1 MEKGDVGGI
10 TVPCPHLAS
19 TPHLSLCP
27 KGSSPEPVPGAALR
41 AWDSILST
49 ELPSADAVWPGGGGA
64 VNAELPHSSGSTGV
78 FYTVSQATQWD

>member
-49 ELPSADAVWPGGGGA
+49 ELPG
-64 VNAELPHSSGSTGV
+64 
-78 FYTVSQATQWD
+78 F